1 VGRLYYGWCIVGVA
15 MMAYM
20 LIIGTTFSAFG
31 LFVLPVSAEFK
42 LTRAEMNTALILL
55 NLGNAAMA
63 PLLGR
68 LLDRIPARR
77 VYFACAVLLAVGFV
91 VLGLSRSIWLS
102 GLVLGVLMP
111 LGVLGAGTLTMTVFL
126 ARWFTAHRG
135 RALTIASVGL
145 NLASVTVPPVVG
157 LLIESQGWRTALLI
171 VGVAV
176 GVLLGG
182 LGLLLRE
189 RPGLGEHEAGGE
201 PAREAAS
208 PDQGA
213 APVSPAAILRMPQ
226 FWSLGL
232 SVAAAIAVIQTFM
245 ITLVPLG
252 RENGLSL
259 MKAASLMPALG
270 GGALAATFFIAA
282 LADKVD
288 RILML
293 AGFMIMGALVNVAL
307 PFARDYTVLMILAAL
322 MGVINAA
329 LTPLFYA
336 LLADRFGLAS
346 FGTVRGLALPLTSA
360 LGMVAVRGAGEVFDA
375 TGSYDALF
383 HAFVILQLVAAGL
396 MFATRFTR
404 PVAASQAA
412 SPTAS

>member
-20 LIIGTTFSAFG
+20 LIIGSTFSAFG

-55 NLGNAAMA
+55 NLGIAAMA

-68 LLDRIPARR
+68 LVDRIPARR
-77 VYFACAVLLAVGFV
+77 VYFACALLLAVGFV

-102 GLVLGVLMP
+102 ALVLGVLMP

-135 RALTIASVGL
+135 RALTIASLGL
-145 NLASVTVPPVVG
+145 NLASVVVPPVVG
-157 LLIESQGWRTALLI
+157 MLIESHGWRTALLI

-189 RPGLGEHEAGGE
+189 RPGPGEHEAGGR
-201 PAREAAS
+201 PAHEAA
-208 PDQGA
+208 PTDQGA
-213 APVSPAAILRMPQ
+213 APVAAILRMPQ

-293 AGFMIMGALVNVAL
+293 AGFMIVGALVNVAL
-307 PFARDYTVLMILAAL
+307 PFAQDYTVLMVLAAL
-322 MGVINAA
+322 MGVINAG

-360 LGMVAVRGAGEVFDA
+360 FGMVAVRGAGEVFDA

-383 HAFVILQLVAAGL
+383 HAFVILQIVAAGL
-396 MFATRFTR
+396 MFATRYTR
-404 PVAASQAA
+404 PVAASRAA

>member
-20 LIIGTTFSAFG
+20 LVIGSTFSAFG

-55 NLGNAAMA
+55 NLGNAALA

-68 LLDRIPARR
+68 LLDRISARR
-77 VYFACAVLLAVGFV
+77 VFFACALLLAVGFV
-91 VLGLSRSIWLS
+91 ILGLSRSIWLS
-102 GLVLGVLMP
+102 ALVLGVLMP
-111 LGVLGAGTLTMTVFL
+111 FGVLGAGTLTMTVFL

-135 RALTIASVGL
+135 RALTIASLGL
-145 NLASVTVPPVVG
+145 SLASVTVPPVVG
-157 LLIESQGWRTALLI
+157 MLIESQGWRTALLI
-171 VGVAV
+171 LGVAV
-176 GVLLGG
+176 GLLLGG

-189 RPGLGEHEAGGE
+189 RPGQGEHEGGA
-201 PAREAAS
+201 PVHEAAAGQS
-208 PDQGA
+208 A

-245 ITLVPLG
+245 VTLVPLG

-270 GGALAATFFIAA
+270 GGALAATVFIAA

-288 RILML
+288 RIVML
-293 AGFMIMGALVNVAL
+293 AGFMILGALVNAAL
-307 PFARDYTVLMILAAL
+307 PFAHDYVLLAVLAAL
-322 MGVINAA
+322 MGVINAG

-383 HAFVILQLVAAGL
+383 RAFVILQLVAAGL

-404 PVAASQAA
+404 PVAASRAA
-412 SPTAS
+412 SPTVS

>member
-1 VGRLYYGWCIVGVA
+1 
-15 MMAYM
+15 
-20 LIIGTTFSAFG
+20 
-31 LFVLPVSAEFK
+31 
-42 LTRAEMNTALILL
+42 
-55 NLGNAAMA
+55 
-63 PLLGR
+63 
-68 LLDRIPARR
+68 
-77 VYFACAVLLAVGFV
+77 
-91 VLGLSRSIWLS
+91 
-102 GLVLGVLMP
+102 
-111 LGVLGAGTLTMTVFL
+111 
-126 ARWFTAHRG
+126 
-135 RALTIASVGL
+135 
-145 NLASVTVPPVVG
+145 
-157 LLIESQGWRTALLI
+157 
-171 VGVAV
+171 
-176 GVLLGG
+176 
-182 LGLLLRE
+182 
-189 RPGLGEHEAGGE
+189 
-201 PAREAAS
+201 
-208 PDQGA
+208 
-213 APVSPAAILRMPQ
+213 MPQ

-252 RENGLSL
+252 RESGLSL

-293 AGFMIMGALVNVAL
+293 AGFMIVGALVNVAL
-307 PFARDYTVLMILAAL
+307 PFAHDYAVLMVLAAL
-322 MGVINAA
+322 MGVINAG

-383 HAFVILQLVAAGL
+383 HAFVILQIVAAGL

-404 PVAASQAA
+404 PVAASRAA